1 MKPKAKDFKSLRRK
15 YIIDGIASYT
25 VLIALAIIWIIP
37 IVWTVTTSFR
47 GESAGLITQSFFPKV
62 WTVKNYVNLFKEGR
76 ILLFKRW
83 LINTL
88 AIALCN
94 MFITTFITLCVA
106 YSLSRFRFKMRRPY
120 MNIALILGMFP
131 GFMAMTAIYIILGI
145 FTDAQGDPLL
155 LGNTWTLLLIY
166 ASGAGLGFFVSKG
179 YFDTLSISLDEA
191 ALLDGASQM
200 AIFFKIILPLS
211 KPIII
216 YTALMAFMTP
226 WADYVLARV
235 ILGADSSR
243 QSWTVP
249 VGLYDLTDPTR
260 IADYFT
266 IFTSGCVIIAV
277 PIVLIYL
284 SLQRFMVEGISAGA
298 VKG

>member
-1 MKPKAKDFKSLRRK
+1 MAKDFRSARRK
-15 YIIDGIASYT
+15 YILEGVAAYA
-25 VLIALAIIWIIP
+25 VLIALSVIWVIPIIWTI
-37 IVWTVTTSFR
+37 TTSFR
-47 GESAGLITQSFFPKV
+47 GENTGLISQTFFPQV
-62 WTVKNYVNLFKEGR
+62 WTVNNYVNLFKEGR
-76 ILLFKRW
+76 ILLFKKW
-83 LINTL
+83 LFNTL
-88 AIALCN
+88 KISLCN
-94 MFITTFITLCVA
+94 MVITTFITLCVA
-106 YSLSRFRFKMRRPY
+106 YSLSRFRFKMRKPF

-131 GFMAMTAIYIILGI
+131 GFMAMTAIYIILGM
-145 FTDAQGDPLL
+145 FTNSHGEPLL

-179 YFDTLSISLDEA
+179 YFDTISISLDEA

-200 AIFFKIILPLS
+200 NIFFKIILPLS

-226 WADYVLARV
+226 WADYVLARI

-249 VGLYDLTDPTR
+249 VGLYDLTESTR

>member
-1 MKPKAKDFKSLRRK
+1 MAKDFRSARRK
-15 YIIDGIASYT
+15 YILEGVAAYA
-25 VLIALAIIWIIP
+25 VLIALSVIWVIPIIWTI
-37 IVWTVTTSFR
+37 TTSFR
-47 GESAGLITQSFFPKV
+47 GENTGLISQTFFPQV
-62 WTVKNYVNLFKEGR
+62 WTVNNYVNLFKEGR
-76 ILLFKRW
+76 ILLFKKW
-83 LINTL
+83 LFNTL
-88 AIALCN
+88 KISLCN
-94 MFITTFITLCVA
+94 MVITTFITLCVA
-106 YSLSRFRFKMRRPY
+106 YSISRFRFKMRKPF
-120 MNIALILGMFP
+120 MNIALVLGMFP
-131 GFMAMTAIYIILGI
+131 GFMAMTAIYIILGM
-145 FTDAQGDPLL
+145 FTNSHGEPLL

-179 YFDTLSISLDEA
+179 YFDTISISLDEA

-200 AIFFKIILPLS
+200 NIFFKIILPLS

-226 WADYVLARV
+226 WADYVLARI

-249 VGLYDLTDPTR
+249 VGLYDLTESTR

>member
-1 MKPKAKDFKSLRRK
+1 MAKDFRSARRK
-15 YIIDGIASYT
+15 YILEGVAAYA
-25 VLIALAIIWIIP
+25 VLIALSVIWVIPIIWTI
-37 IVWTVTTSFR
+37 TTSFR
-47 GESAGLITQSFFPKV
+47 GENTGLISQTFFPQV
-62 WTVKNYVNLFKEGR
+62 WTVNNYVNLFKEGR
-76 ILLFKRW
+76 ILLFKKW
-83 LINTL
+83 LFNTL
-88 AIALCN
+88 KISLCN
-94 MFITTFITLCVA
+94 MVITTFITLCVA
-106 YSLSRFRFKMRRPY
+106 YSLSRFRFKMRKPF
-120 MNIALILGMFP
+120 MNIALVLGMFP
-131 GFMAMTAIYIILGI
+131 GFMAMTAIYIILGM
-145 FTDAQGDPLL
+145 FTNSHGEPLL

-179 YFDTLSISLDEA
+179 YFDTISISLDEA

-200 AIFFKIILPLS
+200 NIFFKIILPLS

-226 WADYVLARV
+226 WADYVLARI

-249 VGLYDLTDPTR
+249 VGLYDLTESTR

>member
-1 MKPKAKDFKSLRRK
+1 LQKQAIPSCLPIAPQPSL
-15 YIIDGIASYT
+15 
-25 VLIALAIIWIIP
+25 VVALMPIIWVIP
-37 IVWTVTTSFR
+37 IIWTITTSFR
-47 GESAGLITQSFFPKV
+47 GENTGLISQTFFPQV
-62 WTVKNYVNLFKEGR
+62 WTVNNYVNLFKEGR
-76 ILLFKRW
+76 ILLFKKW
-83 LINTL
+83 LFNTL
-88 AIALCN
+88 KISLCN
-94 MFITTFITLCVA
+94 MVITTFITLCVA
-106 YSLSRFRFKMRRPY
+106 YSISRFRFKMRKPF
-120 MNIALILGMFP
+120 MNIALVLGMFP
-131 GFMAMTAIYIILGI
+131 GFMAMTAIYIILGM
-145 FTDAQGDPLL
+145 FTNSHGEPLL

-179 YFDTLSISLDEA
+179 YFDTISISLDEA

-200 AIFFKIILPLS
+200 NIFFKIILPLS

-226 WADYVLARV
+226 WADYVLARI

-249 VGLYDLTDPTR
+249 VGLYDLTESTR

>member
-1 MKPKAKDFKSLRRK
+1 
-15 YIIDGIASYT
+15 
-25 VLIALAIIWIIP
+25 
-37 IVWTVTTSFR
+37 
-47 GESAGLITQSFFPKV
+47 
-62 WTVKNYVNLFKEGR
+62 
-76 ILLFKRW
+76 
-83 LINTL
+83 
-88 AIALCN
+88 
-94 MFITTFITLCVA
+94 
-106 YSLSRFRFKMRRPY
+106 

-145 FTDAQGDPLL
+145 AVNADGQPIL
-155 LGNTWTLLLIY
+155 LGNTWALLLVY

-179 YFDTLSISLDEA
+179 YFDTLSVSLDEA

-200 AIFFKIILPLS
+200 TIFFKITLPLS

-216 YTALMAFMTP
+216 YTALMAFMAP
-226 WADYVLARV
+226 WTDYVLARV

-243 QSWTVP
+243 QSWTVA
-249 VGLYDLTDPTR
+249 VGLYDLTDSTR

-266 IFTSGCVIIAV
+266 IFTSGCVLIAV

-284 SLQRFMVEGISAGA
+284 SLQKFMVEGISAGA